1 MSFCAFFDFCY
12 SVNVFIWYTPEC
24 TPQRIPFWL
33 DSLFKFADRF
43 IAYYIWLYPLLHTF
57 WPSVRRKDERDKYKQ
72 TVKFLRS
79 DSIEWKKVNVERV
92 DPVKVIMSNRDYETP
107 VGMIYDTTPNVELE
121 SEDDDLLSEQ
131 SIDDERN
138 NFTGKDGTK
147 QLYAFK
153 TGF

>member
-1 MSFCAFFDFCY
+1 
-12 SVNVFIWYTPEC
+12 
-24 TPQRIPFWL
+24 
-33 DSLFKFADRF
+33 
-43 IAYYIWLYPLLHTF
+43 
-57 WPSVRRKDERDKYKQ
+57 
-72 TVKFLRS
+72 
-79 DSIEWKKVNVERV
+79 
-92 DPVKVIMSNRDYETP
+92 
-107 VGMIYDTTPNVELE
+107 MIYDTTPNVELE